1 MATTPQ
7 FANTPNLGANLSAAR
22 ISTANTNRD
31 GTGTLATLVT
41 GGANGTRVD
50 RVNMRAL
57 STTTAGILRFYL
69 ADAEGT
75 PNIRLIHEIAV
86 SAITPSATVRAGGY
100 DNDWV
105 RSDGQPVVIVPSG
118 WTLRVSTEKAESFD
132 VIPIVSGDF

>member
-50 RVNMRAL
+50 RVNMRAI
-57 STTTAGILRFYL
+57 STTTAGMLRFYL
-69 ADAEGT
+69 ADAAS
-75 PNIRLIHEIAV
+75 NIRLIHEIAI
-86 SAITPSATVRAGGY
+86 SAVTPSATVRAWGY
-100 DNDWV
+100 DSDWV
-105 RSDGQPVVIVPSG
+105 RSDGQPVVVVPSG
-118 WTLRVSTEKAESFD
+118 WTLRVSTQNGAPETFD
-132 VIPIVSGDF
+132 VVAIVSGDF